1 MVLLNHNLYFQ
12 SIAEEMYRK
21 ENTLPISNTPASMRV
36 TSTPQA
42 QMRDRSSTSFSLATS
57 MTTPTLDRSNLRP
70 LTQAFKGAQADYEV
84 LLLVFQNCRHLHDI
98 N

>member
-1 MVLLNHNLYFQ
+1 MIYLIVGQ
-12 SIAEEMYRK
+12 SIAEEFNRK
-21 ENTLPISNTPASMRV
+21 ENTLPVTTPGMRV

-57 MTTPTLDRSNLRP
+57 MTSPTLDRSNLRP

-84 LLLVFQNCRHLHDI
+84 LILFLLCIHKFI
-98 N
+98 S